1 MPFDSFMYF
10 TGPGKAASAIE
21 GETTDKVMK
30 DKKAFELESFTFT
43 AENSTNIGSATGG
56 AGGGG
61 KVTVEKLNFTKKGD
75 KASAGL
81 LKNLTTGG
89 HFDEVI
95 VSLRRSGGSSD
106 GSGAE
111 FVKFSFKMCVISS
124 FEYSASDGDDDPEES
139 VTMDF
144 GAVKMEYSAQDKT
157 GKMAKAL
164 DAMWSRKLNSPE
176 YAVD

>member
-10 TGPGKAASAIE
+10 TGPGAGGSAIE
-21 GETTDKVMK
+21 GETTDKAMSAN
-30 DKKAFELESFTFT
+30 KAFELESFTFT

-61 KVTVEKLNFTKKGD
+61 KVTIEKVSFTKKGD

-81 LKNLTTGG
+81 LKNLMTGG
-89 HFDEVI
+89 HFDEVF
-95 VSLRRSGGSSD
+95 VSLRRSGGTAGGT
-106 GSGAE
+106 GSE
-111 FVKFSFKMCVISS
+111 FVKFSFKMCAISS

-144 GAVKMEYSAQDKT
+144 GAVKMEYFAQDKT
-157 GKMAKAL
+157 GKMGKAM
-164 DAMWSRKLNSPE
+164 DALWSRKLNSPE
-176 YAVD
+176 YAV